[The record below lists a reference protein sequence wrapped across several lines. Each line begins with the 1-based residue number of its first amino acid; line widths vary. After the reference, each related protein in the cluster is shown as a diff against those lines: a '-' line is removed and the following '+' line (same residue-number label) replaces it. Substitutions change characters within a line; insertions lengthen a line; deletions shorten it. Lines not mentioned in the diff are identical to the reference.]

1 MRAWLSPRSPSA
13 ALHRSLDGTR
23 VVNYAQLRSAEDWET
38 LRKVGQ
44 MRAHFD
50 RTTKF
55 GKLDAH
61 STRWFTLWSIQ
72 PQAKLTAVRYM
83 TTRHET

>member
-23 VVNYAQLRSAEDWET
+23 AVNYAQLRSAEDWET

-61 STRWFTLWSIQ
+61 LYEVGYTVEHS
-72 PQAKLTAVRYM
+72 AAG
-83 TTRHET
+83 